1 MEEEEEESRD
11 GARRQ
16 ACPFCLVLNALIDK
30 QGFSLSVRMKHKQA
44 SQPRTG
50 VVGE

>member
-1 MEEEEEESRD
+1 MRD
-11 GARRQ
+11 RARGR
-16 ACPFCLVLNALIDK
+16 ACPFCLGLNALIDK

-44 SQPRTG
+44 SQPGAG